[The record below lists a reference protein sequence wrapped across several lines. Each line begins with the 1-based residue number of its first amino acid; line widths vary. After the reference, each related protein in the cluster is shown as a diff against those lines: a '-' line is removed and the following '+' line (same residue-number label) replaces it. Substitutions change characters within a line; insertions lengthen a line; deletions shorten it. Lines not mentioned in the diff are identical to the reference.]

1 MLMKDKILETGSS
14 PTTEQFVVLDYS
26 PDARMERN
34 VDIEEFPYDEI
45 FKVHGVNPHV
55 SKRMLPVGMLKKFH
69 LVDSPGVVDNQ
80 SRPYDF
86 PFAAERMAK
95 ESDLV
100 LFFFN
105 FEHSESNDVIAFFK
119 RINKISN
126 DHQRFIFKVLNRI
139 DTADSVKD
147 FAKTFATLMV
157 NINRDNSLAPQVEA
171 PTAPVG
177 APAPPE
183 VATGWLFPIWPEYY
197 EIEKKPTPTTLG
209 DLDDFVSDGKKIL
222 TTLGDA
228 PVHCVRAKIH
238 DLKLFSSHVLWACRA
253 RDELNRRRRWETQK
267 KVLVVLAC
275 ILMVALIYFLFQ
287 DLQMTAAAATF
298 AALVAGFWLVTHRE
312 QTDDDSLEESIR
324 QVVHDTR
331 PSPLLPSSM
340 FDEIEQTLYNDL
352 DNKTFYAHYKPLVAL
367 AHDVIRN
374 QHPELETKLSDLSL
388 VSRQF
393 GYMDLD
399 FENY

>member
-1 MLMKDKILETGSS
+1 
-14 PTTEQFVVLDYS
+14 
-26 PDARMERN
+26 
-34 VDIEEFPYDEI
+34 
-45 FKVHGVNPHV
+45 
-55 SKRMLPVGMLKKFH
+55 MLKKFH

-95 ESDLV
+95 ESDVV

-105 FEHSESNDVIAFFK
+105 FEHAESNDVIAFFK
-119 RINKISN
+119 RINKIAN
-126 DHQRFIFKVLNRI
+126 EHQRFIFKVLNRI

-157 NINRDNSLAPQVEA
+157 NINRDNSLGAPQAESSA
-171 PTAPVG
+171 SSPVG
-177 APAPPE
+177 PAAPE

-197 EIEKKPTPTTLG
+197 EIEKKPKPTALG
-209 DLDDFVSDGKKIL
+209 DLDDFMNDGKKIL
-222 TTLGDA
+222 TTMGDA
-228 PVHCVRAKIH
+228 PIHCVRAKIH

-253 RDELNRRRRWETQK
+253 RDELNRSRRWETQK

-275 ILMVALIYFLFQ
+275 ALMVGLVYFLFN
-287 DLQMTAAAATF
+287 DLSITGAAATV
-298 AALVAGFWLVTHRE
+298 AALFLGFWLFAANR
-312 QTDDDSLEESIR
+312 DDDGDSLEESIR

-340 FDEIEQTLYNDL
+340 GDEIEQGLLYNDL
-352 DNKTFYAHYKPLVAL
+352 DSKKFYSHYKPLIAL